1 MKKLN
6 SFLSL
11 LLTAT
16 LILSTPL
23 TTFAAEPI
31 DDEILIES
39 SSDSDSLFIE
49 DAITEEA
56 TDISSASSIE
66 ANSVPDADI
75 SEPELNPDA
84 TAEEISNDT
93 CASSN
98 PDEDIL
104 YQDELLT
111 VYASDNDETET
122 EEPVSSTSDIISC
135 DALGSS
141 NVTYPANDTEI
152 YNRLMELKNKYPS
165 NTPWGKTKTWEGSI
179 VYMGSKTT
187 TSGKACAAFAL
198 TVQDEIFGDAPKY
211 WNSYDATHRPTY
223 NDLHVGDYIG
233 MYNHARILVEKT
245 PTKLTWVGGNEGADY
260 LVDPTNPDDGV
271 VYWDYDWRNN
281 PLNTNH
287 SQSHG
292 KDWDNPAFVLANLDK
307 IITCSPQ
314 TFTCSF
320 DTLGGPAVNSV
331 TSDYY
336 GNVTLPTPKWS
347 GHTFNGWFA
356 KKEWAESSELYAAKK
371 IKSNNYSIYQDTTLY
386 ASWKEG
392 GSTPEPTQPK
402 LTSLDVGATN
412 INIEKDSKQNIRI
425 SALPA
430 NADVTIEWSLPYA
443 PSNIIHCEQDKNV
456 VGQNQIGLIVSSFD
470 KVDIEVI
477 RVTATDNNYGN
488 KITKDINVN
497 ILEQLIAKSQTCF
510 VGEKIDINKRYL
522 NNKYPASNTSN
533 VYIVQDNGVASF
545 KGGYLTTKKAGK
557 VSILVRGQYN
567 GREYANLDI
576 TILPK
581 PVIKFTQAMTYK
593 NQERNIYDCI
603 TNISA
608 ATLGDARFTH
618 FVSSKPAIASISNE
632 GIITAKA
639 PGTTSIT
646 AYIAENGKNGAMKT
660 VTVKASLSVK
670 VPAFAKTSYTM
681 KAGQTLK
688 IAMKNVTAATDA
700 EYTSS
705 DPDLINVS
713 ADINA
718 KNGKKTG
725 KIAITAI
732 AYTPPGVT
740 QTVIATID
748 GQTYT
753 VPVYVVEPA
762 LKTSPMT
769 HQLSKSIKV
778 GRTLTV
784 ALKNTAFK
792 TADVTWISEDPS
804 IASVTGNKV
813 KGIKAG
819 TTKVYT
825 TAGGI
830 RNEYEITVTP

>member
-16 LILSTPL
+16 LVLSTPL

-39 SSDSDSLFIE
+39 SDSDSLLIE
-49 DAITEEA
+49 DAITEE
-56 TDISSASSIE
+56 TVDTSSVSSIE
-66 ANSVPDADI
+66 ADSVPDTDI
-75 SEPELNPDA
+75 SEPEPEPDA
-84 TAEEISNDT
+84 TAEEISNDP
-93 CASSN
+93 CASSD
-98 PDEDIL
+98 PDTDVL

-122 EEPVSSTSDIISC
+122 EDPVSSVSSESDIISC
-135 DALGSS
+135 DRLSEAVSIPK
-141 NVTYPANDTEI
+141 NEEEI
-152 YNRLMELKNKYPS
+152 YNRLMELKNKYPT
-165 NTPWGKTKTWEGSI
+165 NTPWGMTKTWEGSI
-179 VYMGSKTT
+179 IYAGHKNT

-198 TVQDEIFGDAPKY
+198 TVQDEIFGNAPKY
-211 WNSYDATHRPTY
+211 MIAYTGGNKPTY

-245 PTKLTWVGGNEGADY
+245 PTKLTWVGGNEGPDY
-260 LVDPTNPDDGV
+260 SDPSNTDDGIIC
-271 VYWDYDWRNN
+271 WDYDWRNN

-287 SQSHG
+287 SQSHV

-307 IITCSPQ
+307 IITCSPH

-347 GHTFNGWFA
+347 GHTFNGWFT

-371 IKSNNYSIYQDTTLY
+371 IKSNNYSIYQNTTLY
-386 ASWKEG
+386 AGWKEG
-392 GSTPEPTQPK
+392 GSTPSKPQ

-456 VGQNQIGLIVSSFD
+456 VGQNQIGLIVTSFD
-470 KVDIEVI
+470 KVDVEVI

-488 KITKDINVN
+488 KITKDINVSV
-497 ILEQLIAKSQTCF
+497 LEQLIAVSQTCF

-533 VYIVQDNGVASF
+533 VYIVQDNGAASF
-545 KGGYLTTKKAGK
+545 KDGYLTTKKAGK

-581 PVIKFTQAMTYK
+581 PAIKFTQAMTYK

-603 TNISA
+603 TNINA
-608 ATLGDARFTH
+608 ETLGDARFTH
-618 FVSSKPAIASISNE
+618 FVSSKPAVASISNE

-688 IAMKNVTAATDA
+688 IAMKNVTAATNA

-769 HQLSKSIKV
+769 HQMSKSIKV
-778 GRTLTV
+778 GKTLTV

-830 RNEYEITVTP
+830 RNEYEITVTN

>member
-39 SSDSDSLFIE
+39 SDSDNLLIE
-49 DAITEEA
+49 DAITEET
-56 TDISSASSIE
+56 TDVSSASSIE

-75 SEPELNPDA
+75 SEPEPEPDA
-84 TAEEISNDT
+84 TVEEISNDT
-93 CASSN
+93 CASSD
-98 PDEDIL
+98 PDENVL

-122 EEPVSSTSDIISC
+122 EEPVSSVSSESPTSDIISC
-135 DALGSS
+135 DRLGEAVSM
-141 NVTYPANDTEI
+141 PKDEEEI
-152 YNRLMELKNKYPS
+152 YNRLMELKRTKYPTG
-165 NTPWGKTKTWEGSI
+165 TPWGITKTWEGSVI
-179 VYMGSKTT
+179 YGDFKSI

-198 TVQDEIFGDAPKY
+198 TVQDEIFGNAPKY
-211 WNSYDATHRPTY
+211 MTTYRGDKRPTY
-223 NDLHVGDYIG
+223 DDLHVGDYIG
-233 MYNHARILVEKT
+233 MQNHARILVEKT
-245 PTKLTWVGGNEGADY
+245 PTQLTWVGGNEGPDY
-260 LVDPTNPDDGV
+260 ANQGDYDNGV
-271 VYWDYDWRNN
+271 VYWDYDCRTKHNI
-281 PLNTNH
+281 P
-287 SQSHG
+287 SHV
-292 KDWDNPAFVLANLDK
+292 KDWDNPEYVLANLDK
-307 IITCSPQ
+307 IITCSPH

-347 GHTFNGWFA
+347 GHTFNGWYP
-356 KKEWAESSELYAAKK
+356 KKDQAENPLVYEHKK
-371 IKSNNYSIYQDTTLY
+371 IKPGNYNIYQDMTLY

-392 GSTPEPTQPK
+392 GSTPEPAQPK

-412 INIEKDSKQNIRI
+412 INMEKDSKQNIRI

-430 NADVTIEWSLPYA
+430 NADVTIEWSLPYG
-443 PSNIIHCEQDKNV
+443 PSNIIHCEQDKTV
-456 VGQNQIGLIVSSFD
+456 VGQNQMGLIVHSFD
-470 KVDIEVI
+470 KADVEVI

-488 KITKDINVN
+488 KITKDINVE
-497 ILEQLIAKSQTCF
+497 ILEQIQPVSETCF
-510 VGEKIDINKRYL
+510 VGEKINISKRFLDGQSGYMYFIQGGK
-522 NNKYPASNTSN
+522 NDAIGTIDNTGN
-533 VYIVQDNGVASF
+533 
-545 KGGYLTTKKAGK
+545 LTTKKAGTT
-557 VSILVRGQYN
+557 SIVVKEKYTGQYCT
-567 GREYANLDI
+567 EINL

-608 ATLGDARFTH
+608 ATLGDARFTR
-618 FVSSKPAIASISNE
+618 FASSKTAVASISNE
-632 GIITAKA
+632 GIITAKT

-646 AYIAENGKNGAMKT
+646 AYIAESGKDGAMKT

-670 VPAFAKTSYTM
+670 IPTFAKTSYTM

-688 IAMKNVTAATDA
+688 IAMKNVTAATNA

-778 GRTLTV
+778 GKTLTV

-830 RNEYEITVTP
+830 RNEYTVTVY